1 MLEFLSLK
9 QKEKQEIMRNK
20 EFYILFILLNLFSL
34 SIKAQCAM
42 CKAAVEAN
50 LDGGGT
56 NGAGLNEGI
65 LYLMSTPYL
74 AMLCFG
80 IFYTLQKRKKNQP
93 A

>member
-1 MLEFLSLK
+1 MLEFLFLK
-9 QKEKQEIMRNK
+9 QKEKKEIVRNK

-56 NGAGLNEGI
+56 KGAGLNEGI
-65 LYLMSTPYL
+65 LYLMAMPYL
-74 AMLCFG
+74 SILLFG
-80 IFYTLQKRKKNQP
+80 IFYTLQKRKRNYTS
-93 A
+93 